1 MDGST
6 LHSVDND
13 VSSARWRGTEAY
25 RLRFRNR
32 FDFGKSAIPPNV
44 HWAWYNLTRTAV
56 IEQHFDHCRLL
67 PHAFQAW
74 QNLEMTKPWSVLKP
88 SVRISVRQAN
98 LEALVR
104 AMLTTL
110 WALYGRPRSGPIR
123 DRFLPRKPPSEFHVS
138 ERVITPTGRVCS
150 QRAY

>member
-13 VSSARWRGTEAY
+13 VSSPLAV
-25 RLRFRNR
+25 
-32 FDFGKSAIPPNV
+32 GKQKLIAHTSGMGLGLESAIPPNV

-56 IEQHFDHCRLL
+56 MDQHFDHCRLL

-74 QNLEMTKPWSVLKP
+74 QNLEMTKPWTVLKP
-88 SVRISVRQAN
+88 SIRISVRQAN

-110 WALYGRPRSGPIR
+110 WALYDRPRSGPIR
-123 DRFLPRKPPSEFHVS
+123 DRFLPRKPSSGFS
-138 ERVITPTGRVCS
+138 CR
-150 QRAY
+150 